1 MLKKITF
8 WHIEKQNILIAKLTF
23 QMIFIREAQ
32 IMSHGDTYGFKQKLL
47 GERTPSQEWKTP
59 ELDDFRRSALGTT
72 KIIQLGHMIACLKGQ
87 SLNYVT

>member
-47 GERTPSQEWKTP
+47 GERTPSQKWNPK
-59 ELDDFRRSALGTT
+59 LDSQIRRFLSERSRNDPDDPIG
-72 KIIQLGHMIACLKGQ
+72 
-87 SLNYVT
+87 